1 VQDQVQGSH
10 VAQRPA
16 LKESGRF
23 QVKQKKKNDP
33 DDSQQCVPEQ
43 RQNKHQVEQKMSPR
57 EQQKQPIK
65 ETTSVDAR
73 QLGNKM
79 GHHQHQIQADGKAA
93 NPRGQGLGQ
102 KSQER
107 IESIFT
113 DIFSG
118 AENFNMTMQ
127 SSKTLETSKNKDGP
141 PNGEYNSTGGKLT
154 EGFFIG
160 DNNNTTLSKTTQSI
174 SDQQL
179 ATIKAAAQQFMI
191 SPHIFQK
198 KKESRFKFAHQV
210 AHSVDPWQANQK
222 IIEDDDEIQVPK
234 KIQDL
239 IERGIRTLSHSLST
253 VKSNVNDIKSTAAQ
267 EAQEERATGI
277 KITTLNRMLQQ
288 EQNKEA
294 EAQLLEIK
302 ELKERWYTKMELK
315 MQERQG
321 GQAPAGTNTAQ

>member
-1 VQDQVQGSH
+1 
-10 VAQRPA
+10 
-16 LKESGRF
+16 
-23 QVKQKKKNDP
+23 
-33 DDSQQCVPEQ
+33 
-43 RQNKHQVEQKMSPR
+43 
-57 EQQKQPIK
+57 
-65 ETTSVDAR
+65 
-73 QLGNKM
+73 
-79 GHHQHQIQADGKAA
+79 
-93 NPRGQGLGQ
+93 
-102 KSQER
+102 
-107 IESIFT
+107 
-113 DIFSG
+113 
-118 AENFNMTMQ
+118 
-127 SSKTLETSKNKDGP
+127 
-141 PNGEYNSTGGKLT
+141 
-154 EGFFIG
+154 
-160 DNNNTTLSKTTQSI
+160 
-174 SDQQL
+174 
-179 ATIKAAAQQFMI
+179 MI

-222 IIEDDDEIQVPK
+222 IIEDEDEIQVPK

-321 GQAPAGTNTAQ
+321 GQPPAGATTAQ